1 MSTLRRKKL
10 CSEHVQLKCTVHR
23 IYINMN
29 DTDTKADQKVELKFI
44 DNFLWFR
51 IRIMFYSYIK

>member
-1 MSTLRRKKL
+1 M
-10 CSEHVQLKCTVHR
+10 
-23 IYINMN
+23 Y

-51 IRIMFYSYIK
+51 IWIMFYSYIK